1 MRLKIIVLLIV
12 LLTIS
17 GCNSNKNNISEIK
30 TLDKAPEGLV
40 DINKEISKILKDNGN
55 IERIE
60 LNIDIIDNEGDLE
73 KGDQE
78 EEAIQSEEANE
89 DSSEESSQ
97 EGSGDEGGGP
107 EGASHLPS
115 SNASQDKSSQGQKE
129 IMSEQIWSSMDKS
142 LEELYYNLLSYEND
156 AIKKGAST
164 ERIVQLKD
172 SINKLVKG
180 VEERNVVH
188 IYDHGSQSLLFLK
201 PFYDLYKDDYR
212 GEISDLKHSIYQYYL
227 KAISGNKEEAKNVL
241 DGKDENINKIR
252 LLIGEDDKKLK
263 ELDKISTSFDSI
275 GISLDENSKRVLILE
290 KDTLIKNLESLE

>member
-55 IERIE
+55 IERIG
-60 LNIDIIDNEGDLE
+60 LDIEILDDGGESD
-73 KGDQE
+73 KGDQQE
-78 EEAIQSEEANE
+78 EGSQSEEAPAG
-89 DSSEESSQ
+89 STEESSQ
-97 EGSGDEGGGP
+97 GGG
-107 EGASHLPS
+107 ENEAGGSKGASHGS
-115 SNASQDKSSQGQKE
+115 SSHGSEDGSPEEKKQD
-129 IMSEQIWSSMDKS
+129 MSEQIWSSMDKS

-156 AIKKGAST
+156 AIKTGAST